1 MPAAHGEALP
11 CPKCLETLPLYPGQ
25 RPERLCKYSCLLCS
39 GANKEERNASLSG
52 VDVRGLAC
60 PGWGPRLGRA
70 CSHRRRKGET
80 SITVVIFVRH
90 EISVLRP
97 DEPAA
102 RATMR

>member
-80 SITVVIFVRH
+80 SVGGLCPGMFRQQDGVRRR
-90 EISVLRP
+90 EI
-97 DEPAA
+97 
-102 RATMR
+102 